1 MCRSCVAVWRIRYPK
16 PGVVVCVL
24 GSCLWDQVFG
34 CVPVAP
40 DRLVSAAVV
49 DGCIRYVSD
58 AGGESALSA
67 TSPSC
72 SALWSGGGGVWV
84 YGDLVVGTK
93 AVGCEVAVVH
103 PRVTT
108 AVVGPRVGIGEV
120 VRRTLDSD

>member
-1 MCRSCVAVWRIRYPK
+1 M
-16 PGVVVCVL
+16 
-24 GSCLWDQVFG
+24 
-34 CVPVAP
+34 
-40 DRLVSAAVV
+40 

-58 AGGESALSA
+58 AGGESAPSA

-103 PRVTT
+103 PRVTA
-108 AVVGPRVGIGEV
+108 AVVGPRVGIDEIV
-120 VRRTLDSD
+120 CERWTRVEDNVELAAERWLAANYPPETTVLYDAYS